1 MKKSKETTSFGKVL
15 GIITDI
21 LLIPV
26 IILSLFT
33 SFVMLNAKSENK
45 VVSILGYSVVKIL
58 SGSMVDA
65 GYEIGD
71 FTMIKK
77 VNTDNLR
84 IGDDIAFY
92 RFFDSNDPS
101 ESRLT
106 LIEDFNNLPEITSDK
121 SVVGKTTQEDAISRK
136 ASIIFHRIEAVYMAD
151 DGTRF
156 FKTKGVSNDDPDPF
170 LIRDEFV
177 VGKNVIN
184 SHFLMDALGFCST
197 SMGMIVLV
205 IVPLSILI
213 FFQLMEIFDM
223 VIAISL
229 EKKVLSLIVPF
240 NDEEVVTMN
249 IAKDMDEFDK
259 IYFYDI
265 TSKKKKSE
273 VQEFLWGQLKSEKAS
288 KKDKSYLEA
297 VNTAVCAYAT
307 GRENYWK
314 FWLHYYGK
322 NKEKKLL
329 KLKNKAE
336 LLQLSSP
343 GIEGLKKI
351 LAKGPLKNKFKSKHV
366 LNLTTKNKAPNKRL
380 KKA

>member
-1 MKKSKETTSFGKVL
+1 LKKGKEKTSFSKVL

-21 LLIPV
+21 LLLPV

-33 SFVMLNAKSENK
+33 SFVMINAKSENK
-45 VVSILGYSVVKIL
+45 VVSILGFSVVKIL

-65 GYEIGD
+65 GYNVGD
-71 FTMIKK
+71 YTMIKK
-77 VNTDNLR
+77 INTEKLR
-84 IGDDIAFY
+84 VGDDIAFY
-92 RFFDSNDPS
+92 RFFDPSDPS

-121 SVVGKTTQEDAISRK
+121 SVVGTTTQEDAISKK
-136 ASIIFHRIEAVYMAD
+136 ASIIFHRIEAVYMAQ

-156 FKTKGVSNDDPDPF
+156 FKTKGVSNGSSDPF
-170 LIRDEFV
+170 LIRDDFV
-177 VGKNVIN
+177 VGKNAIN
-184 SHFLMDALGFCST
+184 SHFFMDVLKFCST
-197 SMGMIVLV
+197 SIGMVVLV

-229 EKKVLSLIVPF
+229 EKKVLSLLVPF
-240 NDEEVVTMN
+240 DNEECLSMK
-249 IAKDMDEFDK
+249 IGKDMDDLDK
-259 IYFYDI
+259 IYFYDV

-273 VQEFLWGQLKSEKAS
+273 VKEFLWGHLKAEDAS
-288 KKDKSYLEA
+288 KKDKNYLEI
-297 VNTAVCAYAT
+297 VNASISIYET

-314 FWLHYYGK
+314 FWLNYYGK
-322 NKEKKLL
+322 EEQKRLL

-336 LLQLSSP
+336 LMRLSSP
-343 GIEGLKKI
+343 SIEGLKRI
-351 LAKGPLKNKFKSKHV
+351 LAKGPLKNKFKSKHELKLEV
-366 LNLTTKNKAPNKRL
+366 KNKTINKRL